1 MARKSIDFAVLD
13 RLNGVHPN
21 NNTGCPRPEFTE
33 RNGYSSEIKHFRP
46 YIGKAQMCFRSEQF
60 VYTYQLFVYKKDKI
74 AENVTIFQSCF
85 LGLVVRVRA
94 AILKVPRSNPIQDS

>member
-1 MARKSIDFAVLD
+1 MMILLLVVTFIILMMYSSLTKFRKMLSKA
-13 RLNGVHPN
+13 
-21 NNTGCPRPEFTE
+21 TGCPRPEFTE
-33 RNGYSSEIKHFRP
+33 RNSYSSEIKHFRP

-94 AILKVPRSNPIQDS
+94 AIRLL